1 MDEILDFFYAVGGR
15 ATGFRYKDWLDY
27 QLNMELIG
35 TGNGSQTAFQVIKT
49 YQVGST
55 PYVRVLRKLVAPFT
69 PPAHPTEG
77 WDDPAVIFQVYVND
91 VLVTTGYTVNYDT
104 GVITFSSPVTNGHT
118 VKVRGEFD
126 VPVRFDSDKLEL
138 TLEAFELET
147 MDSIPLV
154 EIKTDA

>member
-1 MDEILDFFYAVGGR
+1 
-15 ATGFRYKDWLDY
+15 
-27 QLNMELIG
+27 
-35 TGNGSQTAFQVIKT
+35 
-49 YQVGST
+49 
-55 PYVRVLRKLVAPFT
+55 
-69 PPAHPTEG
+69 
-77 WDDPAVIFQVYVND
+77 VYVND